1 MCGFAGFLWP
11 RHDLGAGGLTDTVE
25 RMAAQ
30 LSHRG
35 PDDAGSWVDEHL
47 GLALGHRR
55 LAILELSP
63 AGHQPMASDCSRFVL
78 AYNGEIYNHLEMRAE
93 LAAAGLESTW
103 RGHSDTETLLAA
115 ISHWGL
121 PGALARAVGMFAFA
135 LWDREQ
141 RCLHL
146 VRDRFGEKPLYY
158 GWQGRAFLFGSE
170 LKALVAHPAWQGKVD
185 REALSLLL
193 RHNQVPGP
201 FSIYQDIGKLP
212 PGCLVTLEWGEA
224 GPPSGQL
231 PVPQA
236 YWSADA
242 AAELGHA
249 QPFGGDESEAADE
262 LERLLRRSVRG
273 QMLADVPLGA
283 FLSGGIDSSTIV
295 ALMQA
300 QSERPVR
307 TYTIGFHEPG
317 YDEAEHARVVAKR
330 LGTEHTEWY
339 VTAREAMAVIPELPS
354 IYDEPFADSSQI
366 PTLMISRLAR
376 QQVTVALSGDGG
388 DELFGGYERY
398 FWGLRLWSRCAA
410 IPRFARQGLSR
421 SAKAIPQQTWDRAY
435 ALMEPLLPT
444 SRRFARPGYKIHR
457 AADLALAAS
466 PAELYRD
473 LISHWKDPASL
484 VIGGRDPITEWAK
497 LDASA
502 CRWGMAD
509 MMMLQDT
516 QGYLPDDI
524 LVKVDRAAMSAGL
537 ETRAPFLDHR
547 LMEFAWRLPL
557 SMKLGGGT
565 GKRILRQ
572 VLYRHL
578 PRELMER
585 PKMGFGV
592 PLGAWLRGPLRDWAE
607 YLLDPVRIG
616 QQGYLRPE
624 PIRALW
630 QAHLNGQTEA
640 HYYLWDVLMFQA
652 WLERQ
657 YAN

>member
-1 MCGFAGFLWP
+1 MCGFTGFLWP
-11 RHDLGAGGLTDTVE
+11 RHVLGAGGLAATVE
-25 RMAAQ
+25 RMAQRLA
-30 LSHRG
+30 HRG
-35 PDDAGSWVDEHL
+35 PDDAGSWVDEQL

-63 AGHQPMASDCSRFVL
+63 AGRQPMASACARFVL

-93 LAAAGLESTW
+93 LAAVGWNSAW

-121 PGALARAVGMFAFA
+121 QDALARAVGMFAFA

-141 RCLHL
+141 RRLHL
-146 VRDRFGEKPLYY
+146 VRDRLGEKPLYY
-158 GWQGRAFLFGSE
+158 GWQGGAFLFGSE
-170 LKALVAHPAWQGKVD
+170 LKALAAHPAWVGDVD
-185 REALSLLL
+185 REALSLFL

-201 FSIYQDIGKLP
+201 FSIYQGIAKLP
-212 PGCLVTLEWGEA
+212 PGCLLSLDCEA
-224 GPPSGQL
+224 GGPPGRL
-231 PVPQA
+231 PAPLA
-236 YWSADA
+236 YWTAQA
-242 AAELGHA
+242 AAENGHA
-249 QPFGGDESEAADE
+249 QPFAGDKSEAADE

-283 FLSGGIDSSTIV
+283 FLSGGIDSSTVV

-317 YDEAEHARVVAKR
+317 YDEAEHARAVAKR

-339 VTAREAMAVIPELPS
+339 VTAREAMDVIPALPRV
-354 IYDEPFADSSQI
+354 YDEPFSDSSQI
-366 PTLMISRLAR
+366 PTLLISRLTRA
-376 QQVTVALSGDGG
+376 QVTVALSGDGG

-398 FWGLRLWSRCAA
+398 FWGLSLWSRCAA
-410 IPRFARQGLSR
+410 IPRFARLGLGHA
-421 SAKAIPQQTWDRAY
+421 AKAFPQSSWDRAY
-435 ALMEPLLPT
+435 ALMEPLLPK
-444 SRRFARPGYKIHR
+444 SKRFARPGYKIHR

-466 PAELYRD
+466 PAQLYRE

-484 VIGGRDPITEWAK
+484 VLGGREPAPALAA
-497 LDASA
+497 LDEAA
-502 CRWGMAD
+502 RRWGMAD

-547 LMEFAWRLPL
+547 LLEFAWRLPL
-557 SMKLGGGT
+557 SMKLGGGV

-578 PRELMER
+578 PQELMER

-607 YLLDPVRIG
+607 HLLDPVRLA

-630 QAHLNGQTEA
+630 TAHLRGQAEA

-652 WLERQ
+652 WLENRH
-657 YAN
+657 AN